1 MMVDSDLDT
10 QKELGEAINNLRNG
24 HADKTVKTCQN
35 FLITNPS
42 SGAHIQLLAHALIKL
57 GRLNDAQE
65 QIEFAIK
72 LTPDFAGLHEDLGSI
87 QALKNNHDLAIDS
100 FRRAVQI
107 DPTLTSAHKKLA
119 QCLSAIG
126 KNDEVDEAFENYLDR
141 DENAALVAEGA
152 EHWRA
157 GRITDAESTLKSA
170 LKKNVNNVD
179 AMHFLALIY
188 HDENKK
194 LNDAEALLRR
204 ATEIAPDFKQAIASL
219 GRLLLD
225 NGKWSDAIQAYE
237 KLIEIEP
244 TDDKAWAGLG
254 RSLSLAGQVEKAV
267 TAYEKSL
274 ALNSA
279 SPNVHMAY
287 AHSLKTVGNQ
297 KEALVEY
304 RESIKLRPELGES
317 YWSMANLKVFQF
329 EASEIEAM
337 ELQIKS
343 SELSDSARI
352 HFLFSLGK
360 AYEDKKDFNQAWNY
374 YELGNNVQR
383 GLLSYDP
390 VANQMQL
397 ESIKKVFSH
406 DFIDQYRH
414 DGFPADDPI
423 FIVGLPRSGST
434 LIEQIL
440 ASHSL
445 VEGTSELPNIG
456 DIAIGTGRY
465 RADGLTYPKTL
476 RSLTKRDLKA
486 YGKEYLQQID
496 RHRTSRT
503 PFFIDKMPNNFAHIG
518 FIKLIL
524 PNAKIINTRRHPLDS
539 CLGAYK
545 QLFAKG
551 QNFTY
556 EKFEL
561 AQFYCDYIDVM
572 DHWHKVF
579 PGDILDVHYEETVTD
594 LEKQTRKVLEFC
606 GLNFEEQ
613 CLRYYE
619 TKRAVKTASSE
630 QVRQPVYTSALGFW
644 ENYSSQIEDWKD
656 HLEDVI
662 ADLPDSVK
670 SISGR

>member
-1 MMVDSDLDT
+1 
-10 QKELGEAINNLRNG
+10 
-24 HADKTVKTCQN
+24 
-35 FLITNPS
+35 
-42 SGAHIQLLAHALIKL
+42 
-57 GRLNDAQE
+57 
-65 QIEFAIK
+65 
-72 LTPDFAGLHEDLGSI
+72 
-87 QALKNNHDLAIDS
+87 
-100 FRRAVQI
+100 
-107 DPTLTSAHKKLA
+107 
-119 QCLSAIG
+119 
-126 KNDEVDEAFENYLDR
+126 
-141 DENAALVAEGA
+141 
-152 EHWRA
+152 
-157 GRITDAESTLKSA
+157 
-170 LKKNVNNVD
+170 
-179 AMHFLALIY
+179 
-188 HDENKK
+188 
-194 LNDAEALLRR
+194 
-204 ATEIAPDFKQAIASL
+204 
-219 GRLLLD
+219 
-225 NGKWSDAIQAYE
+225 
-237 KLIEIEP
+237 
-244 TDDKAWAGLG
+244 
-254 RSLSLAGQVEKAV
+254 
-267 TAYEKSL
+267 
-274 ALNSA
+274 
-279 SPNVHMAY
+279 MAY

-337 ELQIKS
+337 EFQIKS

-414 DGFPADDPI
+414 DGLSADDPI

-579 PGDILDVHYEETVTD
+579 PGEILDIHYEETVTD

-606 GLNFEEQ
+606 GLNFEDQ

>member
-1 MMVDSDLDT
+1 MDNSDLET
-10 QKELGEAINNLRNG
+10 QKDLTEAINNLRNG
-24 HADKTVKTCQN
+24 SAEKTIATCQT
-35 FLITNPS
+35 FLVTNPS
-42 SGAHIQLLAHALIKL
+42 SGAHIQLLAHAFIKL
-57 GRLNDAQE
+57 GQLSEAKN

-72 LTPDFAGLHEDLGSI
+72 LTPDFAGLYEDLGSI
-87 QALKNNHDLAIDS
+87 HALSHNYESAIVS
-100 FRRAVQI
+100 FRKSIQL
-107 DPTLTSAHKKLA
+107 DPRLTTAHKKLA

-141 DENAALVAEGA
+141 DEDAALVAAGA

-157 GRITDAESTLKSA
+157 NRITEAEATLKTA
-170 LKKNVNNVD
+170 LKKNTKNVD
-179 AMHFLALIY
+179 AMHFLALVY
-188 HDENKK
+188 HGENKK

-204 ATEIAPDFKQAIASL
+204 ATDIAPDFAQARASL
-219 GRLLLD
+219 GRLLIE
-225 NGKWSDAIQAYE
+225 NGKWSDAIENYE
-237 KLIEIEP
+237 NLIKIKP

-254 RSLSLAGQVEKAV
+254 RSLSLSGQVREALN
-267 TAYEKSL
+267 AYSKSL
-274 ALNSA
+274 ELNDT

-287 AHSLKTVGNQ
+287 AHALKTLGNQ
-297 KEALVEY
+297 QQAIAAY
-304 RESIKLRPELGES
+304 RKSIKYRPTLGES

-329 EASEIEAM
+329 DSHEIEAM
-337 ELQIKS
+337 ELQLQS

-360 AYEDKKDFNQAWNY
+360 AYEDQKNFNQAWY
-374 YELGNNVQR
+374 YYNLGNETQR
-383 GLLSYDP
+383 ALINYDP
-390 VANQMQL
+390 VANQLQL
-397 ESIKKVFSH
+397 EMIKKVFTGEYLS
-406 DFIDQYRH
+406 QYKN
-414 DGFPADDPI
+414 DGCQQNDPI

-440 ASHSL
+440 ASHSQ
-445 VEGTSELPNIG
+445 VEGTSELPNLG
-456 DIAIGTGRY
+456 DIALSTGKY
-465 RADGLTYPKTL
+465 RSDGLAYPKTL
-476 RSLTKRDLKA
+476 STFTSRDFKA

-496 RHRTSRT
+496 RHRISRT

-561 AQFYCDYIDVM
+561 AQFYCDYIDIM
-572 DHWHKVF
+572 DHWHKVL

-594 LEKQTRKVLEFC
+594 LEGQTQRILSFC
-606 GLNFEEQ
+606 GLEFEEQ
-613 CLRYYE
+613 CLRYWE

-630 QVRQPVYTSALGFW
+630 QVRQPVYTSALGLW
-644 ENYSSQIEDWKD
+644 KNYSSHIDDWQE
-656 HLEDVI
+656 HLEDI
-662 ADLPDSVK
+662 IKDLPDSIK
-670 SISGR
+670 SISG

>member
-24 HADKTVKTCQN
+24 HADKTVITCQN

-337 ELQIKS
+337 EFQIKS

>member
-24 HADKTVKTCQN
+24 HADKTVITCQN

-87 QALKNNHDLAIDS
+87 QALKNNYDLAIDS

>member
-1 MMVDSDLDT
+1 MMVDSDLET
-10 QKELGEAINNLRNG
+10 QKELTEAINNLRNG
-24 HADKTVKTCQN
+24 HPDKTVITCQN

-57 GRLNDAQE
+57 GRLSDAQQ

-72 LTPDFAGLHEDLGSI
+72 LTPDFAGLYEDLGSV
-87 QALKNNHDLAIDS
+87 QALNNEYNLAIDS
-100 FRRAVQI
+100 FRKAVQI
-107 DPTLTSAHKKLA
+107 DPRLKSAHKKLA

-141 DENAALVAEGA
+141 DKDAALVAEGA

-170 LKKNVNNVD
+170 LKRNVNNVD

-188 HDENKK
+188 HGENKK
-194 LNDAEALLRR
+194 INDAEALLRR
-204 ATEIAPDFKQAIASL
+204 ATEIAPDFKQALASL
-219 GRLLLD
+219 GRLLVD
-225 NGKWSDAIQAYE
+225 NGKWSDAIKTYE

-254 RSLSLAGQVEKAV
+254 RSLSLSGQVENAV
-267 TAYEKSL
+267 TAYKKSL
-274 ALNSA
+274 ALNNT
-279 SPNVHMAY
+279 SPSVHMAY
-287 AHSLKTVGNQ
+287 AHSLKTTGNQ
-297 KEALVEY
+297 KEALIEY
-304 RESIKLRPELGES
+304 RESIKLKPALGES
-317 YWSMANLKVFQF
+317 YWSMANLKIF
-329 EASEIEAM
+329 EFEKHEIEAM
-337 ELQIKS
+337 EAQIDS
-343 SELSDSARI
+343 SDLTDSARI

-360 AYEDKKDFNQAWNY
+360 AYEDKRDFTQAWNY
-374 YELGNNVQR
+374 YDLGNQVQR
-383 GLLSYDP
+383 DLVSYDP
-390 VANQMQL
+390 VANQIQL
-397 ESIKKVFSH
+397 ESIKKVFTK
-406 DFIDQYRH
+406 DYIDQH
-414 DGFPADDPI
+414 KNNGCQDNDPI

-445 VEGTSELPNIG
+445 VEGTAELPNMG
-456 DIAIGTGRY
+456 DIAIGTGKY
-465 RADGLTYPKTL
+465 RNDGLTYPNTL
-476 RSLTKRDLKA
+476 SSLTNRDLKA
-486 YGKEYLQQID
+486 YGKEYLQQVD
-496 RHRTSRT
+496 RHRTSST

-561 AQFYCDYIDVM
+561 AQFYCDYVDIM
-572 DHWHKVF
+572 DHWHTAY
-579 PGDILDVHYEETVTD
+579 PGDILDVHYEETVMD
-594 LEKQTRKVLEFC
+594 LENQTRKILEFC
-606 GLNFEEQ
+606 GLDFEDQ

-644 ENYSSQIEDWKD
+644 KNYSSQVDDWKE
-656 HLEDVI
+656 HLEDI
-662 ADLPDSVK
+662 IEDLPESVK
-670 SISGR
+670 SISGH

>member
-57 GRLNDAQE
+57 GRLSDAQE

-87 QALKNNHDLAIDS
+87 QALRNNHDLAIDS

-194 LNDAEALLRR
+194 LNDAEALLRK

-337 ELQIKS
+337 EFQIKS

-406 DFIDQYRH
+406 DFINQYRH
-414 DGFPADDPI
+414 DGFSADDPI

-434 LIEQIL
+434 LMEQIL

-579 PGDILDVHYEETVTD
+579 PGEILDIHYEETVTD

-606 GLNFEEQ
+606 GLNFEDQ

>member
-1 MMVDSDLDT
+1 MVDSDLDT

-57 GRLNDAQE
+57 GRLSDAQE

-87 QALKNNHDLAIDS
+87 QALRNNRDLAIDS

-337 ELQIKS
+337 EFQIKS

-414 DGFPADDPI
+414 DGLSADDPI

-579 PGDILDVHYEETVTD
+579 PGEILDIHYEETVTD

-606 GLNFEEQ
+606 GLNFEDQ

>member
-42 SGAHIQLLAHALIKL
+42 SGAHTQLLAHALIKL
-57 GRLNDAQE
+57 GRLSDAQE

-87 QALKNNHDLAIDS
+87 QALRNNRDLAIDS

-244 TDDKAWAGLG
+244 TDAKAWAGLG

-337 ELQIKS
+337 EFQIKS

-414 DGFPADDPI
+414 DGLSADDPI

-579 PGDILDVHYEETVTD
+579 PGEILDIHYEETVTD

-606 GLNFEEQ
+606 GLNFEDQ

>member
-57 GRLNDAQE
+57 GRLSDAQE

-87 QALKNNHDLAIDS
+87 QALRNNHDLAIDS

-337 ELQIKS
+337 EFQIKS

-414 DGFPADDPI
+414 DGLSADDPI

-579 PGDILDVHYEETVTD
+579 PGEILDIHYEETVTD

-606 GLNFEEQ
+606 GLNFEDQ

>member
-24 HADKTVKTCQN
+24 HADKTVITCQN

-87 QALKNNHDLAIDS
+87 QALKNKHDLAIDS

-157 GRITDAESTLKSA
+157 GRITEAESTLKSA

-337 ELQIKS
+337 EFQIKS

-414 DGFPADDPI
+414 DGLSADDPI

-579 PGDILDVHYEETVTD
+579 PGEILDIHYEETVTD

-606 GLNFEEQ
+606 GLNFEDQ

>member
-1 MMVDSDLDT
+1 MVDSDLDT

-57 GRLNDAQE
+57 GRLSDAQE

-87 QALKNNHDLAIDS
+87 QALRNNHDLAIDS

-337 ELQIKS
+337 EFQIKS

-414 DGFPADDPI
+414 DGLSADDPI

-579 PGDILDVHYEETVTD
+579 PGEILDIHYEETVTD

-606 GLNFEEQ
+606 GLNFEDQ

>member
-57 GRLNDAQE
+57 GRLSDAQE

-87 QALKNNHDLAIDS
+87 QALRNNHDLAIDS

-194 LNDAEALLRR
+194 LNDAEALLRK

-337 ELQIKS
+337 EFQIKS

-414 DGFPADDPI
+414 DGLSADDPI

-579 PGDILDVHYEETVTD
+579 PGEILDIHYEETVTD

-606 GLNFEEQ
+606 GLNFEDQ

>member
-24 HADKTVKTCQN
+24 HADKTVITCQN

-87 QALKNNHDLAIDS
+87 QALKNNYDLAIDS

-337 ELQIKS
+337 EFQIKS

>member
-1 MMVDSDLDT
+1 MVDSDLDT
-10 QKELGEAINNLRNG
+10 QKELSEAINNLRNG
-24 HADKTVKTCQN
+24 HADKTVVTCQN

-57 GRLNDAQE
+57 GRLSDAQE

-107 DPTLTSAHKKLA
+107 DPRLTSAHKKLA
-119 QCLSAIG
+119 QCLAAIG

-141 DENAALVAEGA
+141 DEDAALVASGA

-225 NGKWSDAIQAYE
+225 NGKWSDAIRAYE

-274 ALNSA
+274 ALNST

-304 RESIKLRPELGES
+304 RQSIKLRPELGES

-360 AYEDKKDFNQAWNY
+360 AYEDRKDFSQAWNY

-414 DGFPADDPI
+414 DGFSADDPI

-434 LIEQIL
+434 LMEQIL

-486 YGKEYLQQID
+486 YGREYLQQID

-561 AQFYCDYIDVM
+561 AQFYCDYIDIM
-572 DHWHKVF
+572 NHWHKVF

-594 LEKQTRKVLEFC
+594 LEKQTRKVLQFC
-606 GLNFEEQ
+606 GLDFEDQ

-644 ENYSSQIEDWKD
+644 KNYSRQIDDWKE

-670 SISGR
+670 SISGC

>member
-572 DHWHKVF
+572 DHWHEVF
-579 PGDILDVHYEETVTD
+579 PGEILDIHYEETITD

>member
-24 HADKTVKTCQN
+24 HADKTVITCQN